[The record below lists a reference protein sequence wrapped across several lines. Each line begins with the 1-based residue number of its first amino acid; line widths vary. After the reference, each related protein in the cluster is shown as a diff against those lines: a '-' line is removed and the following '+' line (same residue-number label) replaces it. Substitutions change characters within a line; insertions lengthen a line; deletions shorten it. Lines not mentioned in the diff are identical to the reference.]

1 MSTIMEIK
9 MRFIKIAYYLIDLNI
24 QIKHAGKAFRLYVKN
39 LDNRFVLRGERLTKI
54 DEPGTS
60 FMNDA
65 ILSPLHLIESKFK
78 EFFNI
83 FEIGQDKI
91 YTKIEAL
98 EEEIKIIK
106 DRKV

>member
-1 MSTIMEIK
+1 VSTIMEIK
-9 MRFIKIAYYLIDLNI
+9 MRFIKIALLLNRSEYTN
-24 QIKHAGKAFRLYVKN
+24 KHAGKAFRLYVKN

-54 DEPGTS
+54 DEPGTF

-106 DRKV
+106 DRQV

>member
-1 MSTIMEIK
+1 MSDT
-9 MRFIKIAYYLIDLNI
+9 
-24 QIKHAGKAFRLYVKN
+24 
-39 LDNRFVLRGERLTKI
+39 
-54 DEPGTS
+54 
-60 FMNDA
+60 

-91 YTKIEAL
+91 YNKIEAL

-106 DRKV
+106 DRQV